1 MAQCAQMDASVVVCG
16 QLFAP
21 EVLDRINAAARE
33 QPQGSRAELARRV
46 CDWLG
51 WRTEN
56 GQRKAVSCRVALGRL
71 AERGLIDLPAP
82 RRRVRFS
89 GSSFART
96 RLDVPWRLEGSVKE
110 LRGLKL
116 VLVSSKDRE
125 LDLQWKKL
133 VATHHYLG
141 YRPLCGAQ
149 LRYLIGCEQGW
160 LGALGFSAA
169 ALHLKA
175 RERWIGWSHAARQSH
190 LQKVVANSRF
200 VIVRGV
206 GVKNLASKI
215 LAMAQK
221 RLPGDWAQAYGYR
234 PLLLETYVESKRFAA
249 TSYRAANW
257 IYVGKTCGRGR
268 QDRAHREKKPIKD
281 IYLYPLVPD
290 FQKRLCEEPG
300 PARLSPTR
308 CGKLP
313 KPPRDWAEQE
323 FGYVRLRDR
332 RHRKRLF
339 TVARDFYAQPG
350 ANIPQACQSRA
361 KTKAAYRL
369 FEHKAVN
376 MEAIL
381 SSHYHST
388 MERIAREKIPVVLA
402 VQDTTSFNY
411 DTHADM
417 EGLGPIN
424 THVDGAQGI
433 LLHDTMAYTPA
444 GTAMGLVDIQAWA
457 RDPKQF
463 GKRAT
468 RYQRA
473 IEQKES
479 YKWLKSFQGAAR
491 LQRQLGAATTVVSV
505 GDREADVYELFLL
518 AKSDPAHPKLLVRAE
533 QDRRV
538 KDSSACLWP
547 YMESQA
553 VAGQRVL
560 YLPRRKGRAA
570 RTCVLEIRF
579 AQVELHAPKR
589 NPSLGALSLWAVYV
603 TEVNPPSPKEAIEWM
618 LLTTLEVDSF
628 EQAVEK
634 IDWYNKRWGI
644 EEYHRTLKSGCRI
657 ENRQLADRTVWE
669 NCLAIDL
676 VVAWRIE
683 HIKKLSRTR
692 PQAPCSIAFEQHEW
706 QALLAF
712 KRPDQPLPSTPPNLR
727 EITRLTAELG
737 GFLGRKGDGEP
748 GSTTLARGLQR
759 LQDIA
764 TAFLIFKQHDHSMQQ
779 PPDPNPPVASHKDY
793 G

>member
-1 MAQCAQMDASVVVCG
+1 MDNSVVVCG
-16 QLFAP
+16 QVFSHAVI
-21 EVLDRINAAARE
+21 ERIKAAVRD
-33 QPQGSRAELARRV
+33 QPQWSRADLARQV
-46 CDWLG
+46 CDWLD
-51 WRTEN
+51 WRAAN
-56 GQRKAVSCRVALGRL
+56 GKDKAVSCRLALLRL
-71 AERGLIDLPAP
+71 ERRGLITLPAP
-82 RRRVRFS
+82 RCTVRF
-89 GSSFART
+89 GGVSFAHT
-96 RLDVPWRLEGSVKE
+96 ALNVPSSLKGTVEE
-110 LRGLKL
+110 LCGLKL
-116 VLVSSKDRE
+116 VLVSAQDGE

-149 LRYLIGCEQGW
+149 LRYLILCEHGYV
-160 LGALGFSAA
+160 GALGFSAA
-169 ALHLKA
+169 ALYLKA
-175 RERWIGWSHAARQSH
+175 RDRWIGWSHAARQAH
-190 LQKVVANSRF
+190 LRYVVANSRF
-200 VIVRGV
+200 VIARGV
-206 GVKNLASKI
+206 KVANLASKV
-215 LAMAQK
+215 LGMVQK
-221 RLPGDWAQAYGYR
+221 RLAKDWHEAYGYQ

-268 QDRAHREKKPIKD
+268 QDREHREKKPIKD
-281 IYLYPLVPD
+281 IYLYRLAAD
-290 FQKRLCEEPG
+290 WQKRLCEEPG
-300 PARLSPTR
+300 PARRSPTL
-308 CGKLP
+308 CGKP
-313 KPPRDWAEQE
+313 CKPPCDWAEQE
-323 FGYVRLRDR
+323 FGNVRLRDR
-332 RHRKRLF
+332 RHRERLF
-339 TVARDFYAQPG
+339 TVARDFYAQPA

-369 FEHKAVN
+369 FAHKAVS

-388 MERIAREKIPVVLA
+388 MERIAGEKLPVVLA
-402 VQDTTSFNY
+402 IQDTTSFNY

-424 THVDGAQGI
+424 KHVDGAQGI
-433 LLHDTMAYTPA
+433 LMHDTMAYTPE
-444 GTAMGLVDIQAWA
+444 GTALGLVDIQVWA

-463 GKRAT
+463 GKRHI
-468 RYQRA
+468 RYERP

-479 YKWLKSFQGAAR
+479 FKWLKSFQGAAR
-491 LQRQLGAATTVVSV
+491 LQRQLGTATTVVSV

-518 AKSDPAHPKLLVRAE
+518 ALSDPANPKLLVRAE

-538 KDSSACLWP
+538 QDTDTGLWP

-560 YLPRRKGRAA
+560 HLPRRKGRAA
-570 RTCVLEIRF
+570 RDCVLEVRF
-579 AQVELHAPKR
+579 ARVELRAPKR
-589 NPSLGALSLWAVYV
+589 KPTLGALKVWAVYV
-603 TEVNPPSPKEAIEWM
+603 TEVDPLSPKEAIEWM
-618 LLTTLEVDSF
+618 LLTTIEVNDL
-628 EQAVEK
+628 EQALEK
-634 IDWYNKRWGI
+634 VDWYNKRWGI

-657 ENRQLADRTVWE
+657 ENRQLADRTVWQ

-683 HIKKLSRTR
+683 HIKKLSRTT
-692 PQAPCSIAFEQHEW
+692 PHAPCTVAFEEHEW

-712 KRPDQPLPSTPPNLR
+712 KRSDQPLPSTAPNLR

-737 GFLGRKGDGEP
+737 GFLGRKSDGEP

-764 TAFLIFKQHDHSMQQ
+764 AAFLIFKQHHSIQQ
-779 PPDPNPPVASHKDY
+779 PSASPPVASHRDY

>member
-1 MAQCAQMDASVVVCG
+1 MDSGLVVCG
-16 QLFAP
+16 QIFAH
-21 EVLDRINAAARE
+21 EVLERINAAVRAH
-33 QPQGSRAELARRV
+33 PQWSRAELARRV
-46 CDWLG
+46 CDWLD
-51 WRTEN
+51 WRQAS
-56 GQRKAVSCRVALGRL
+56 GKRKEMSCRVALGRL
-71 AERGLIDLPAP
+71 AERGAISLPPP
-82 RRRVRFS
+82 RRSVCF
-89 GSSFART
+89 GGQSFAKT
-96 RLDVPWRLEGSVKE
+96 RLNVASSLEGSVKE
-110 LRGLKL
+110 LRKLKL
-116 VLVSSKDRE
+116 VLVTAKDRE

-149 LRYLIGCEQGW
+149 LRYLIGCEHGW
-160 LGALGFSAA
+160 VGALGFSAA

-190 LQKVVANSRF
+190 LRHVVANSRF
-200 VIVRGV
+200 VIARGV
-206 GVKNLASKI
+206 RLKNLASKV

-221 RLPGDWAQAYGYR
+221 RLAHDWHEVYGYR
-234 PLLLETYVESKRFAA
+234 PLLLETYVESQRFAA

-257 IYVGKTCGRGR
+257 IYVGKSCGRGR
-268 QDRAHREKKPIKD
+268 QDREHREQKSIKD
-281 IYLYPLVPD
+281 IYLYPLAPD
-290 FQKRLCEEPG
+290 CQKQLCEEPG
-300 PARLSPTR
+300 PARLSPTPCTKPR
-308 CGKLP
+308 

-323 FGYVRLRDR
+323 FGQVRLRDR
-332 RHRKRLF
+332 RHRERLY

-369 FEHKAVN
+369 FQHKAVS
-376 MEAIL
+376 MDAIL

-388 MERIAREKIPVVLA
+388 MERIARAKTPVVLA

-424 THVDGAQGI
+424 KHVDGAQGI
-433 LLHDTMAYTPA
+433 LMHDTMAYTTE
-444 GTAMGLVDIQAWA
+444 GTAMGLVDIQVWA

-463 GKRAT
+463 GKRVT
-468 RYQRA
+468 RYQRP

-479 YKWLKSFQGAAR
+479 FKWLKSFRAAAR
-491 LQRQLGAATTVVSV
+491 LQRQLGQATTVVSV
-505 GDREADVYELFLL
+505 GDREADVYELFRL
-518 AKSDPAHPKLLVRAE
+518 ALSDPLQPKLLVRAE

-538 KDSSACLWP
+538 KDTGAGLWP
-547 YMESQA
+547 YMEKQA

-560 YLPRRKGRAA
+560 HLPRRKGRAA
-570 RTCVLEIRF
+570 RDCVLEIRF
-579 AQVELHAPKR
+579 ARVELRPPKR
-589 NPSLGALSLWAVYV
+589 NAALGTLSLWAVYV

-618 LLTTLEVDSF
+618 LLTTLEVKNF
-628 EQAVEK
+628 EQALEK
-634 IDWYNKRWGI
+634 VDWYNKRWGI

-657 ENRQLADRTVWE
+657 EDRQLGDRTVWE
-669 NCLAIDL
+669 KCLAIDL

-683 HIKKLSRTR
+683 HIKKLARET
-692 PQAPCSIAFEQHEW
+692 PQAPCTVAFEEHEW

-712 KRPDQPLPSTPPNLR
+712 KRPEQPLPATPPNLR

-748 GSTTLARGLQR
+748 GSTTLTRGLQR

-764 TAFLIFKQHDHSMQQ
+764 AAYLIFKQHHSTQQ
-779 PPDPNPPVASHKDY
+779 PTEPKPPVASHRDY

>member
-1 MAQCAQMDASVVVCG
+1 MDTSVVACG
-16 QLFAP
+16 RVFPPA
-21 EVLDRINAAARE
+21 VLKRINAAARE

-46 CDWLG
+46 CDWLN

-89 GSSFART
+89 GVSFART
-96 RLDVPWRLEGSVKE
+96 QLNVPSKLEGSVKE

-116 VLVSSKDRE
+116 VLVSSKDHE
-125 LDLQWKKL
+125 LDRQWKKL

-149 LRYLIGCEQGW
+149 LRYLIVCEHGYV
-160 LGALGFSAA
+160 GALGFSAA
-169 ALHLKA
+169 ALYLRA
-175 RERWIGWSHAARQSH
+175 RDRWIGWSHPARQCH
-190 LQKVVANSRF
+190 LPKVVANSRF
-200 VIVRGV
+200 VIARQ
-206 GVKNLASKI
+206 VKVANLASKI

-221 RLPGDWAQAYGYR
+221 RLAEDWQQAYGYR
-234 PLLLETYVESKRFAA
+234 PLLLETYVESKRFGA

-257 IYVGKTCGRGR
+257 IHVGKSRGRGR
-268 QDRAHREKKPIKD
+268 QDREHREKKPIKD

-290 FQKRLCEEPG
+290 CQKRLCEEPG
-300 PARLSPTR
+300 PARLSPKPCT
-308 CGKLP
+308 KPP

-323 FGYVRLRDR
+323 FGHVRLRDR

-369 FEHKAVN
+369 FEHKAVK
-376 MEAIL
+376 MDAIL
-381 SSHYHST
+381 VSHYHAT
-388 MERIAREKIPVVLA
+388 MERIAREQIKVVLA

-433 LLHDTMAYTPA
+433 LLHDTMAYSTE
-444 GTAMGLVDIQAWA
+444 GIAMGLLDIQVWA
-457 RDPKQF
+457 RNPQQF
-463 GKRAT
+463 GKSAT
-468 RYQRA
+468 RAQRP

-479 YKWLKSFQGAAR
+479 FKWLKSFQGAAR

-518 AKSDPAHPKLLVRAE
+518 AQSDPANPKLLVRAE

-538 KDSSACLWP
+538 QNTAAKLWP

-560 YLPRRKGRAA
+560 HLPRRKGRAA
-570 RTCVLEIRF
+570 RHCVLEVRF
-579 AQVELHAPKR
+579 ARVELRSPKR
-589 NPSLGALSLWAVYV
+589 NPALDPLSLWAVYV
-603 TEVNPPSPKEAIEWM
+603 TEVDPPSPKEAIEWM
-618 LLTTLEVDSF
+618 LLTTLEVTSF

-657 ENRQLADRTVWE
+657 ENRQLGDRTVWE

-692 PQAPCSIAFEQHEW
+692 PQAPCSIAFEEHEW

-712 KRPDQPLPSTPPNLR
+712 KRPDQPLPSTAPNLR

-764 TAFLIFKQHDHSMQQ
+764 TAFLIFKQHHPLHQAT
-779 PPDPNPPVASHKDY
+779 PPKPPVVSHTDY

>member
-1 MAQCAQMDASVVVCG
+1 MDASMVVCG
-16 QLFAP
+16 RVFP
-21 EVLDRINAAARE
+21 HEVLQRINAAVSDH
-33 QPQGSRAELARRV
+33 PKWSRAELARRV
-46 CDWLG
+46 CDWLD
-51 WRTEN
+51 WRAVN
-56 GQRKAVSCRVALGRL
+56 GKAKEMSCRVALGRL
-71 AERGLIDLPAP
+71 AERAVIGLPAP
-82 RRRVRFS
+82 RHRVSFS
-89 GSSFART
+89 GQSFSET
-96 RLDVPWRLEGSVKE
+96 RLLVPTGLEGTVKD
-110 LRGLKL
+110 LGKLQL
-116 VLVSSKDRE
+116 VLVSAKDRE
-125 LDLQWKKL
+125 LDGQWKKL

-160 LGALGFSAA
+160 VGALGFSAA
-169 ALHLKA
+169 ALYLKA
-175 RERWIGWSHAARQSH
+175 RERWIGWSHQARQAH
-190 LQKVVANSRF
+190 LRQVVANSRF
-200 VIVRGV
+200 VIARGV
-206 GVKNLASKI
+206 RVKNLASKV
-215 LAMAQK
+215 LAMAEK
-221 RLPGDWAQAYGYR
+221 RLAKDWHEVYGYS

-257 IYVGKTCGRGR
+257 IHVGQTRGRGR
-268 QDRAHREKKPIKD
+268 QDREHREKKPIKD
-281 IYLYPLVPD
+281 IYLYPLHPHC
-290 FQKRLCEEPG
+290 QKMLCEEPG
-300 PARLSPTR
+300 PARLSPTL
-308 CGKLP
+308 CGKPP

-323 FGYVRLRDR
+323 FGQVRLRDR
-332 RHRKRLF
+332 RHRQRLF

-350 ANIPQACQSRA
+350 ANIPQACHSRA
-361 KTKAAYRL
+361 KTKGAYRL
-369 FEHKAVN
+369 FQHQAVS
-376 MEAIL
+376 MDAIL

-388 MERIAREKIPVVLA
+388 MERIARAKIKVVLA

-424 THVDGAQGI
+424 KHVDGAQGI
-433 LLHDTMAYTPA
+433 LLHDTMAYSTE
-444 GTAMGLVDIQAWA
+444 GTAMGLVDIQVWA
-457 RDPKQF
+457 RDPQQF
-463 GKRAT
+463 GKRVT
-468 RYQRA
+468 RYQRP

-479 YKWLKSFQGAAR
+479 CKWLKSFRAAAR
-491 LQRQLGAATTVVSV
+491 LQRQLGATSTVVSV

-518 AKSDPAHPKLLVRAE
+518 ALSDPAHPKLLVRAE

-538 KDSSACLWP
+538 KDTGGGLWP
-547 YMESQA
+547 YMEKQA

-560 YLPRRKGRAA
+560 HLPRRKGRAA
-570 RTCVLEIRF
+570 RDCVLEIRF
-579 AQVELHAPKR
+579 ARVELRAPKH

-618 LLTTLEVDSF
+618 LLTTLEVNSF
-628 EQAVEK
+628 EQATEK

-657 ENRQLADRTVWE
+657 ENRQLGDRTVWQ

-683 HIKKLSRTR
+683 HIKKLSRTH
-692 PQAPCSIAFEQHEW
+692 PQAPCSIAFEEHEW

-764 TAFLIFKQHDHSMQQ
+764 SAFLIFKQHHSIQQ
-779 PPDPNPPVASHKDY
+779 PTESKPPVASHRDY